1 MADAADAAAAARM
14 GGRGGG
20 GSVVVVIDGIE
31 GGGRREGRLVDPVMG
46 AVDWLRGKKTR
57 GGEMAVR
64 NVDDATGASVDASD
78 LEPDE
83 VQVVTLWD
91 REVRKDDI
99 KKSRLL
105 HFSTG
110 G

>member
-1 MADAADAAAAARM
+1 
-14 GGRGGG
+14 
-20 GSVVVVIDGIE
+20 
-31 GGGRREGRLVDPVMG
+31 
-46 AVDWLRGKKTR
+46 
-57 GGEMAVR
+57 MAVR